1 MRRRSSRRSGW
12 RRTSVHVRRSGSC
25 CWPRCLQ
32 RCGCIGN
39 RMRLPAA
46 GSQLGELKAWD
57 AWAVQVQVARH
68 TAALVIAKV
77 AAIELPNGQW
87 TELVATL
94 LANMGQQPPNSGL
107 RQATLEA
114 LGYVCEEMGRIDQD
128 VLEQEQIN
136 SILTAV
142 VQGMRKD
149 EPDSGVRLAATVALL
164 NALEF
169 AQTNFENV
177 DERNYLMQVMPA
189 AAPGWCTGVEQF
201 LYASQLHK
209 TWSTAPRRRSFVR
222 APSRRMRACA
232 RPPSSAW

>member
-1 MRRRSSRRSGW
+1 MRMLAARSLRGK
-12 RRTSVHVRRSGSC
+12 
-25 CWPRCLQ
+25 
-32 RCGCIGN
+32 
-39 RMRLPAA
+39 
-46 GSQLGELKAWD
+46 LKAWG
-57 AWAVQVQVARH
+57 ALAVQVQVARH

-189 AAPGWCTGVEQF
+189 AIPAW
-201 LYASQLHK
+201 A
-209 TWSTAPRRRSFVR
+209 WSG
-222 APSRRMRACA
+222 
-232 RPPSSAW
+232 

>member
-1 MRRRSSRRSGW
+1 M
-12 RRTSVHVRRSGSC
+12 
-25 CWPRCLQ
+25 
-32 RCGCIGN
+32 
-39 RMRLPAA
+39 
-46 GSQLGELKAWD
+46 
-57 AWAVQVQVARH
+57 ARH

-189 AAPGWCTGVEQF
+189 ATPGCRLGLEPLVSPPPE
-201 LYASQLHK
+201 
-209 TWSTAPRRRSFVR
+209 
-222 APSRRMRACA
+222 CA
-232 RPPSSAW
+232 

>member
-1 MRRRSSRRSGW
+1 MSG
-12 RRTSVHVRRSGSC
+12 RVRRSGSC
-25 CWPRCLQ
+25 CYPRCLQ
-32 RCGCIGN
+32 RCGRIGCHM
-39 RMRLPAA
+39 RMPAP
-46 GSQLGELKAWD
+46 GGLWGKTKAWS

-189 AAPGWCTGVEQF
+189 AAPG
-201 LYASQLHK
+201 
-209 TWSTAPRRRSFVR
+209 
-222 APSRRMRACA
+222 
-232 RPPSSAW
+232 